1 MNLHPAPGRR
11 AVVAGGCGGIGRAV
25 VEALLRL
32 DVKVAVLDHPRALE
46 RHAPAPEVL
55 ALPADAARRDALLGG
70 FDTVDRTWGGLD
82 ILIFLIG
89 IPIIPPRPATEVTE
103 QQWDEVM
110 AVNLRAAWACAC
122 GALPLMAKA
131 GGGAIVNV
139 ASSLAFNPNRGSSAY
154 VASKGGIVSL
164 TKALAIENA
173 PRIRA
178 NVVAPS
184 AVDTE
189 FLAGGTASAQAGDD
203 WFRVGV
209 SNYTASIPLGRVA
222 EPEDVVGP
230 ILFLAGDGARYVTGQ
245 VLHVNGGRITP

>member
-1 MNLHPAPGRR
+1 MNIHPAPGRR

-25 VEALLRL
+25 VDALLRL
-32 DVKVAVLDHPRALE
+32 DLKVAVLDHPRALE
-46 RHAPAPEVL
+46 RHPPSSAVL
-55 ALPADAARRDALLGG
+55 SLPADAARRDELLGA
-70 FDTVDRTWGGLD
+70 FDAVDREWGALD

-89 IPIIPPRPATEVTE
+89 IPIIPPRPATEVTPE
-103 QQWDEVM
+103 QWDEVM

-122 GALPLMAKA
+122 GALPLMQKA

-173 PRIRA
+173 PRVRA

-184 AVDTE
+184 AVGTE
-189 FLAGGTASAQAGDD
+189 FLAGGTGRQQPGDE
-203 WFRVGV
+203 WFRSGV
-209 SNYTASIPLGRVA
+209 SNYVAGIPLGRVA

-230 ILFLAGDGARYVTGQ
+230 ILFLAGDGARYITGQ